1 MNIHVNWAIV
11 VLALIAAAIGYSFW
25 KAHRDPS
32 FVQFNV
38 FDLIMHN
45 GRLDK
50 IAVVFMA
57 VFILT
62 AWVFAS
68 LYLDG
73 KMTEGYMTT
82 FGVMWVAPLTAKVI
96 FGANSTQGTAIPG
109 QQQPPYPG
117 YQHMAMYNRMGG
129 VPPYYNA
136 YARAG
141 APDVPAD
148 VQEEQ
153 RPTGPQ
159 GAL

>member
-1 MNIHVNWAIV
+1 MTFHFSWSVLTLVVIGIV
-11 VLALIAAAIGYSFW
+11 VAYSFW
-25 KAHRDPS
+25 KAHRDPT

-38 FDLIMHN
+38 FDLIMFH

-62 AWVFAS
+62 AWVFIG

-96 FGANSTQGTAIPG
+96 FGAKFN
-109 QQQPPYPG
+109 
-117 YQHMAMYNRMGG
+117 
-129 VPPYYNA
+129 
-136 YARAG
+136 
-141 APDVPAD
+141 
-148 VQEEQ
+148 
-153 RPTGPQ
+153 
-159 GAL
+159 